1 MPKKT
6 NSNFKFGNTRPK
18 KFGAKRGSRNAI
30 KPIPFPKPIPNQD
43 ALRLN
48 LASIIAPSKI
58 KAITAAKKIVFHTV
72 GDTGGVRDG
81 AAEETVIAETM
92 EADFTGNA
100 GENPA
105 FFYHLGDVVYYNFD
119 ATSFPQAFTTQFVKP
134 YQFLQ
139 EPIVTIPGNH
149 DSSPATSTNPG
160 NLQEYMKFF
169 CAKEAQPLIPD
180 FDRTSMTQ
188 PYLFYT
194 FEAPYV
200 KIIGLYSNNGEGEG
214 VLDPGGDESQLNFLK
229 AEFIRAKQA
238 RPGDS
243 RAVLVAVHHPLFS
256 VSNDHGASPTM
267 LKQMDA
273 LMQQTGFIPDAFLS
287 GHVHGFESFVREYK
301 GRDIPYIICGTGGYN
316 DDAHVKQQFRMPLD
330 CGNGFTLT
338 QFFNHQ
344 FGYMRLT
351 IDEQYLTAEYI
362 GVARRQGNSQPQ
374 PNVLESFSLDL
385 QKHTVSNS

>member
-1 MPKKT
+1 MSRKPH
-6 NSNFKFGNTRPK
+6 SNFKFGNARPK
-18 KFGAKRGSRNAI
+18 KFGSERGSQNKI
-30 KPIPFPKPIPNQD
+30 KAIPFPKPIPDQST
-43 ALRLN
+43 LRLD
-48 LASIIAPSKI
+48 LASIVAPSEI

-81 AAEETVIAETM
+81 AAQETVIADTM
-92 EADFTGNA
+92 EADFTDNA

-119 ATSFPQAFTTQFVKP
+119 AASFPKEFTMQFVKP

-160 NLQEYMKFF
+160 NLLEYMKFF
-169 CAKEAQPLIPD
+169 CAKQAQPLVPD
-180 FDRTSMTQ
+180 FDRTSMIE
-188 PYLFYT
+188 PYLYYT

-200 KIIGLYSNNGEGEG
+200 KIIGLYSNNSEGPG
-214 VLDPGGDESQLNFLK
+214 VLDPEEDQTQLNFLK

-238 RPGDS
+238 RPADS

-256 VSNDHGASPTM
+256 VSNDHGASPPM
-267 LKQMDA
+267 LKQVDA
-273 LMQQTGFIPDAFLS
+273 LMKQTGFIPDAFLS
-287 GHVHGFESFVREYK
+287 GHVHGFESFVRQYQ
-301 GRDIPYIICGTGGYN
+301 GREIPYIICGTGGYN

-344 FGYMRLT
+344 FGYMRMT
-351 IDEQYLTAEYI
+351 IDEDYLTAEYI
-362 GVARRQGNSQPQ
+362 GVPRRQGNSQPQ
-374 PNVLESFSLDL
+374 PSVLESFSLDL
-385 QKHTVSNS
+385 HAHKVSNF